1 MFGGPVLIPARSLA
15 LATVSS
21 SRRVEMRVGP
31 RGTARTISPRSAW
44 VMTIPGLGRGQSIPT
59 SLAWHNSCYPVRQQF
74 LDPLRRMGADSIEH
88 IANASL
94 RVGHFD

>member
-1 MFGGPVLIPARSLA
+1 
-15 LATVSS
+15 
-21 SRRVEMRVGP
+21 
-31 RGTARTISPRSAW
+31 
-44 VMTIPGLGRGQSIPT
+44 MTIPGLGRGQSIPT